1 MPLGAVLR
9 RTLSLLYQSSQ
20 PNQDHLVEARLRLAA
35 IAESSNDAIIGKDLE
50 GIVTSW
56 NAAAEAMFGYAADE
70 IVGRPV
76 TVIIPTERLDEEAT
90 ILGRVRRGEKLMLFE
105 TLRRRKDGR
114 IIPVSLTI
122 SPIRDDAGHIVGVS
136 KTARDLTERR
146 EHERQLAELQ
156 AELIHASRVND
167 MAHLASALAHEIN
180 QPLTAIINYVN
191 GLRRLVAAGKQD
203 ATEQTLARI
212 AEQADRARQII
223 EHLRD
228 LMKKGET
235 DRRPE
240 DLLSTIEETN
250 ALLAGLTRTLKL
262 NIAVDA
268 DASTGMIDKI
278 QIQQVL
284 LNLMRN
290 AAEAMSDTPGGSISI
305 RARRDGAMIVVSV
318 ADTGPGVDVDI
329 KARLFQP
336 FITTK
341 SNGMGVGLS
350 VCRTIIEAHGG
361 EIAAENGGGG
371 GTVFRF
377 TVPAA
382 DTPSV

>member
-1 MPLGAVLR
+1 
-9 RTLSLLYQSSQ
+9 LLHQSNP
-20 PNQDHLVEARLRLAA
+20 PNQDQLVEARQRLAA
-35 IAESSNDAIIGKDLE
+35 IAESSNDAIIGKDLD

-56 NAAAEAMFGYAADE
+56 NAAAETMFGYAADE

-76 TVIIPTERLDEEAT
+76 TVIIPPDRLDEEAT
-90 ILGRVRRGEKLMLFE
+90 ILGRVRRGEKLTLFE
-105 TLRRRKDGR
+105 TLRQCKNGR

-122 SPIRDDAGHIVGVS
+122 SPIRDDAGAIVGVS
-136 KTARDLTERR
+136 KIARDLTERR

-156 AELIHASRVND
+156 AELIHVSRVND

-191 GLRRLVAAGKQD
+191 GMRRLLAAGQTA
-203 ATEQTLARI
+203 ATEQTLVRI
-212 AEQADRARQII
+212 AEQADRAKQII

-228 LMKKGET
+228 LMQKGET
-235 DRRPE
+235 VRQPE
-240 DLLSTIEETN
+240 DLRSTIHETN
-250 ALLAGLTRTLKL
+250 ALLAGITHRLKVHV
-262 NIAVDA
+262 AVDA
-268 DASTGMIDKI
+268 NAATAMIDRI

-290 AAEAMSDTPGGSISI
+290 AAEAMSDLQDGSLLVT
-305 RARRDGAMIVVSV
+305 ATRDGDMIIVSV
-318 ADTGPGVDVDI
+318 ADSGPGLDDAVRA
-329 KARLFQP
+329 KLFRP
-336 FITTK
+336 FVSTK

-350 VCRTIIEAHGG
+350 LCRTIIEAHGG
-361 EIAAENGGGG
+361 RISAEDADGG

-382 DTPSV
+382 ETPCVHGA